1 MKKTIICFLLG
12 AMIMS
17 CNSTNINVENEK
29 ASLTNDVTI
38 EDIMAVQVE
47 DYFCHYME
55 DIDLPGDFPIPDAV
69 DIYNTSV
76 IVQSLYSVDDFWRV
90 FENNEDAMSTLH
102 KVDLSVI
109 KDKNI
114 RSLAQEAIDKYK
126 YFFEHF
132 DATDDDANQALWHE
146 FRKSLR
152 IFDSTLIEKHH
163 VSTYVNLGEDEYWQA
178 LDFSEQQK
186 EVAERLGNNP
196 TEDMKH
202 AMLDDILLMENFEE
216 KCAYTYAYIAYL
228 GFYDAS
234 DEKLKDVLYNLLTD
248 GRYSHH
254 LFFLWRVWRAT
265 VQHYYGASKMSDIA
279 NGIYNRM
286 RLEVA
291 KNTLN
296 YLAKNP
302 TDKVAINQ
310 YLMTAYHKN
319 VARIGDYPYGN
330 QSVIDVYILGLI
342 GE

>member
-1 MKKTIICFLLG
+1 MKKKIICFVIG
-12 AMIMS
+12 AMMVS
-17 CNSTNINVENEK
+17 CNGSATK
-29 ASLTNDVTI
+29 AEAVVADKQTTI
-38 EDIMAVQVE
+38 EDIMAVNVE

-55 DIDLPGDFPIPDAV
+55 DIDLPNGFPIPDAV

-76 IVQSLYSVDDFWRV
+76 IVQSLYSLDDLWRV
-90 FENNEDAMSTLH
+90 FENNKDAIKTLE
-102 KVDLSVI
+102 KIDLSVI
-109 KDKNI
+109 KDEDF
-114 RSLAQEAIDKYK
+114 RCLAQESIDKYK

-132 DATDDDANQALWHE
+132 DATDDDANQVLRHE

-152 IFDSTLIEKHH
+152 IFDSTLITKHH
-163 VSTYVNLGEDEYWQA
+163 VSTYVNLGEDEYWQV

-196 TEDMKH
+196 AEDIKH
-202 AMLDDILLMENFEE
+202 AMLDDILLMENFEK
-216 KCAYTYAYIAYL
+216 KCAYTYAYIAHL

-291 KNTLN
+291 KNTLT
-296 YLAKNP
+296 YLKKNP

-330 QSVIDVYILGLI
+330 QSVIDVYILGLA
-342 GE
+342 GK

>member
-1 MKKTIICFLLG
+1 
-12 AMIMS
+12 MS
-17 CNSTNINVENEK
+17 CNESATK
-29 ASLTNDVTI
+29 AEAVVADKQTTI
-38 EDIMAVQVE
+38 EDIMAVNVE
-47 DYFCHYME
+47 DYFCHYMDDVE
-55 DIDLPGDFPIPDAV
+55 LPKDFPIPEAV
-69 DIYNTSV
+69 DIYNTATV
-76 IVQSLYSVDDFWRV
+76 VNSLYSVDDFWRV
-90 FENNEDAMSTLH
+90 FENNKGTIDILD

-109 KDKNI
+109 KDEYI
-114 RSLAQEAIDKYK
+114 RRLAQNTMDKYK
-126 YFFEHF
+126 YFFKYF
-132 DATDDDANQALWHE
+132 DATNDDTNQVLWQE
-146 FRKSLR
+146 FRRCLWVL
-152 IFDSTLIEKHH
+152 DSTFLSTHH
-163 VSTYVNLGEDEYWQA
+163 VSTYVNLGEDEYWQV

-186 EVAERLGNNP
+186 DVAERLGNNP
-196 TEDMKH
+196 AEDIKH
-202 AMLDDILLMENFEE
+202 AMLDDILLMENFEK
-216 KCAYTYAYIAYL
+216 KCAYTYAYIAHL

-248 GRYSHH
+248 GSYSHH

-291 KNTLN
+291 KNTLT
-296 YLAKNP
+296 YLKKNP

>member
-1 MKKTIICFLLG
+1 MLCFLMG
-12 AMIMS
+12 AMMMS
-17 CNSTNINVENEK
+17 CNSSNTNAENKK
-29 ASLTNDVTI
+29 ARLANNVTI
-38 EDIMAVQVE
+38 EDIMAVPVE
-47 DYFCHYME
+47 DYFCHYMDDVE
-55 DIDLPGDFPIPDAV
+55 LPKDFPIPEAV
-69 DIYNTSV
+69 DIYNTATV
-76 IVQSLYSVDDFWRV
+76 VNSLCSVDDFWRV
-90 FENNEDAMSTLH
+90 FENNKGTIDILD

-109 KDKNI
+109 KDEYI
-114 RSLAQEAIDKYK
+114 RRLAQNTMDKYK
-126 YFFEHF
+126 YFFKYF
-132 DATDDDANQALWHE
+132 DATNDDTNQVLWQE
-146 FRKSLR
+146 FRRCLWVL
-152 IFDSTLIEKHH
+152 DSTFLSTHH

-202 AMLDDILLMENFEE
+202 EMLDDILLMENFEE
-216 KCAYTYAYIAYL
+216 KCAYTYAYITHL

-234 DEKLKDVLYNLLTD
+234 DEKLKDVLCNLLTD

-254 LFFLWRVWRAT
+254 HFNMWRVWRSI
-265 VQHYYGASKMSDIA
+265 VQYEHGSSKMSDIA